1 MCLFFAD
8 IGKFTLSMKIPTQG
22 GATKYQPPKASWPT
36 VSKAHPA
43 QKTPG
48 ILAFPRVP
56 RPLNHGIFILYSE
69 NPAPLGGGGVES
81 KARMTAMAP
90 STDSNCG
97 GS

>member
-1 MCLFFAD
+1 MCLFFPD

-48 ILAFPRVP
+48 ILAFPRV
-56 RPLNHGIFILYSE
+56 H
-69 NPAPLGGGGVES
+69 
-81 KARMTAMAP
+81 TDP
-90 STDSNCG
+90 STMGSSSCTLKILLPWGAG
-97 GS
+97 G